1 MALVLRIDFIN
12 KNCWENGLV
21 CGNGLE
27 NGSENML
34 VWKLLAMRTG
44 KSSGTL
50 LEKNPA
56 FWMTKTWQTS
66 SNPAYKRFLCKTSLS
81 YRYILHIVIAIP
93 LPLTEEGGLVEY
105 VSTHPCFVDVFPVE
119 TMRSPCM
126 EAIEGYDLLPNF
138 DVWKF
143 GPTYYIPLLSF
154 RAVPL
159 CCPTR

>member
-56 FWMTKTWQTS
+56 F
-66 SNPAYKRFLCKTSLS
+66 
-81 YRYILHIVIAIP
+81 
-93 LPLTEEGGLVEY
+93 
-105 VSTHPCFVDVFPVE
+105 
-119 TMRSPCM
+119 
-126 EAIEGYDLLPNF
+126 
-138 DVWKF
+138 
-143 GPTYYIPLLSF
+143 
-154 RAVPL
+154 
-159 CCPTR
+159 